1 MLEISFAKISALA
14 KILQTT
20 YVRCSFQGNLIYV
33 IWFELKL
40 SWVELPLKRVLRL
53 NLFHFNFWLA
63 PKTLHCNHLQKYF
76 TLLIWKNM
84 SDGHWWP
91 PSRPKHLV
99 KIILVMEISRVQEQC
114 NCVGSMTNS
123 FKWNKYKIQLLSNT
137 TNTITNMFA
146 GALTGGSQAAAFL
159 LLLIAPQVTLIYITD
174 KYNLG
179 SESVAT
185 GELWWSMIL
194 TNVEN

>member
-1 MLEISFAKISALA
+1 MCDAVSRV
-14 KILQTT
+14 IL
-20 YVRCSFQGNLIYV
+20 YV
-33 IWFELKL
+33 IWLELKL

-159 LLLIAPQVTLIYITD
+159 LLLIAPQVTLIDIYISSMGAL
-174 KYNLG
+174 YN
-179 SESVAT
+179 
-185 GELWWSMIL
+185 WQI
-194 TNVEN
+194 